1 MNKVLKNSIRI
12 ILLSL
17 VLFLIAGCY
26 NGKQTNVKAAGQ
38 TKNQLSVWTVYWD
51 AEEGT
56 KEFRRLEKRLDEVCL
71 FGAYF
76 EEDGKLLLPE
86 ELTFDKRVAK
96 KKKQLAEYL
105 TIVNDRVLSDG
116 GKEYKKTEF
125 LQELLND
132 QERRKEHIDEI
143 IALAKAERFDG
154 VEIDYERIW
163 KDCETKDT
171 FLPFIKELY
180 AATTANNLK
189 LRVVLEPGTPFNDIE
204 LPPGPKYVV
213 MLYNLYGMHS
223 GPGPKADNAF
233 IQKVLGKMANMPEPK
248 AVAFATGGCMWNSD
262 GEKKFITEKEAK
274 QLLEQYKADAK
285 RDTASKAVTFK
296 YREGTTAYE
305 VWYADAATL
314 DYWISLAENAG
325 IRDIAIWRLGSN
337 ETLNKIK
344 RLD

>member
-1 MNKVLKNSIRI
+1 MNKVLKNSFRI
-12 ILLSL
+12 IILSL

-26 NGKQTNVKAAGQ
+26 GGKQANVKAAGQ
-38 TKNQLSVWTVYWD
+38 TKNQLSVWNVYWD

-56 KEFRRLEKRLDEVCL
+56 KEFKSFEKRLDEVCL

-76 EEDGKLLLPE
+76 DEEGKLLLPE
-86 ELTFDKRVAK
+86 ELTFDKRAAK
-96 KKKQLAEYL
+96 KKKQLVEYL

-116 GKEYKKTEF
+116 SKEYKKTEF
-125 LQELLND
+125 LQSLLND
-132 QERRKEHIDEI
+132 QEKRKEHIEEI
-143 IALAKAERFDG
+143 IALAKKGHFDG
-154 VEIDYERIW
+154 VEIDYERVW
-163 KDCETKDT
+163 KDDETKAS
-171 FLPFIKELY
+171 FVPFIKEIY
-180 AATTANNLK
+180 AAATANNLK

-223 GPGPKADNAF
+223 GPGPKADSVF
-233 IQKVLGKMANMPEPK
+233 IKKILGKMVNVPEPK
-248 AVAFATGGCMWNSD
+248 AVAFATGGCVWNSD
-262 GEKKFITEKEAK
+262 GEKKFSTEKEAK

-296 YREGTTAYE
+296 YREGTTVYE

-314 DYWISLAENAG
+314 DYWISLAEESG

-344 RLD
+344 RLN

>member
-26 NGKQTNVKAAGQ
+26 NGKQANVKAAGQ

-51 AEEGT
+51 AEEGS
-56 KEFRRLEKRLDEVCL
+56 KEFGRFEKRLDEVCL

-76 EEDGKLLLPE
+76 EEDGNLFLPE

-96 KKKQLAEYL
+96 KKKQLVEYL

-143 IALAKAERFDG
+143 IALAKAEHFDG
-154 VEIDYERIW
+154 VEIDYERVW
-163 KDCETKDT
+163 KDCETKDS
-171 FLPFIKELY
+171 FVPFIKELY
-180 AATTANNLK
+180 AATTTNDLK

-204 LPPGPKYVV
+204 LPVGPKYVV

-223 GPGPKADNAF
+223 GPGAKADSAF
-233 IQKVLGKMANMPEPK
+233 IKKVLGKMVNMPEPK

-262 GEKKFITEKEAK
+262 GEKKFITEKEAR
-274 QLLEQYKADAK
+274 QLLEQYKTDAK
-285 RDTASKAVTFK
+285 RDAGSKAVTFK
-296 YREGTTAYE
+296 YREGTTVCE

-314 DYWISLAENAG
+314 DYWISLAEDAG
-325 IRDIAIWRLGSN
+325 VRDIAIWRLGSN